1 MSLHAA
7 LLIGALAI
15 GAGLLLYL
23 PFFVWFRWRGAK
35 GRGSPT
41 TIHVTRLGVCWYLF
55 CVAIMFAGFAVGFV
69 APQSWLGAQ
78 VRTVFGALGFA
89 YFVAIVMSF
98 LERLL
103 VKHGLVFS
111 YQIRPM
117 QDSADAPQ
125 VATKD

>member
-1 MSLHAA
+1 MSLHAT

-23 PFFVWFRWRGAK
+23 PFFVWFRWRSAK
-35 GRGSPT
+35 GRRSPT

-55 CVAIMFAGFAVGFV
+55 CVAIMFSGFAVGFV
-69 APQSWLGAQ
+69 APQSRLGAQ

-89 YFVAIVMSF
+89 YSVAIVISF

-103 VKHGLVFS
+103 VKRGLVSS
-111 YQIRPM
+111 YQIRPV